1 MPYASYLPENLIVL
15 LSSLY
20 MPEQLRKF
28 NILYNSSMQRTP
40 LIVNRRLKRRESR
53 QRYPPIFAGMGC
65 SLLVSLG
72 VVAIIIFGGLIYTQ
86 LIRGLPSPLNLPLLI
101 EPPYG
106 ILLQPTRL
114 YDSSGQHLLL
124 TLENPA
130 GQGRRYMLV
139 DARSAGKNG
148 TGTLPFS
155 SPAPS
160 SGYGNFPPALIDAT
174 IAVVDPTFWSNPGF
188 IWKEWNH
195 AEPTT
200 LTERLVSTLLL
211 TNEEPGIVYNLRLCL
226 LSAQITTH
234 YGRVKILEWYLNT
247 AQYGPLVYGADAAA
261 RVYFHKSATDLN
273 LAEAAALAAIAEAPQ
288 LNPFDAP
295 QITAEKQQQVIHS
308 MLSLGFISADEAM
321 QAAQAHLNLSQPNK
335 PTPELAPSFT
345 RLVLQELTE
354 HYGKDRLERGGLRI
368 RTSLDYDL
376 QLQVNCT
383 VKAQLQ
389 RVNQPASGSQSAQGE
404 DCPAARLLPTLP
416 VSDQSPTTTLTA
428 DVIVYDPHNGQILA
442 LAADPSRDST
452 HAVGSLV
459 TPFIYLTA
467 FTRGMGPGSLVWDI
481 PSSIAGAGSLP
492 GKLAANGQQG
502 ILYHGPV
509 RIRTALAND
518 YLTPAVQLLS
528 QVGPENVSLTAR
540 QLGVASLDAGEMD
553 NLLAENGTFESGNVS
568 LLEMARAYGVF
579 ANQGILTGQSK
590 AVRSGTPAIPSLTP
604 ITVLS
609 VETAQGDLLT
619 SCVDPAIDCSPQ
631 TIPALSSQLAYLITN
646 VLSDETARWPAF
658 GHPNPLEIGRPA
670 GAKTGRTQNGATG
683 WALGFIPQLL
693 VGVWVGPIDENAS
706 KLPSNETAPAS
717 AAALWHAIIQYA
729 SRNLP
734 PENWTAPPG
743 IQTVQVC
750 DPSGMLPT
758 PNCPTVVNEV
768 FLSGNEPTQ
777 PDDLYRIFHVNRET
791 GRLATVFTP
800 PELVEDRVYLVVPPQ
815 AVDWARSTNL
825 PIPPDN
831 YDVIYNPPAVPNVSI
846 SAPQRFATA
855 AGKITIRGTAD
866 GDDFSFYRLQV
877 GKGLNPAEW
886 IQVSK
891 DNSSAVHDG
900 ILGEWDTSGL
910 NGLYALQLLVVHKDQ
925 RVETTILQL
934 TIDNQTPQVHILHP
948 AEGQT
953 LKTQENIVVL
963 EASAIDDLALARV
976 EFYLDSQ
983 LVGTF
988 YQAPFTLAW
997 QVKPGSHKFVAK
1009 AIDLSGNFSQD
1020 SVTFS
1025 ASN

>member
-1 MPYASYLPENLIVL
+1 
-15 LSSLY
+15 
-20 MPEQLRKF
+20 
-28 NILYNSSMQRTP
+28 MQRAP
-40 LIVNRRLKRRESR
+40 LIVNRRLKQRESL
-53 QRYPPIFAGMGC
+53 QRHPTIAAGMSC
-65 SLLVSLG
+65 SLLVSLV
-72 VVAIIIFGGLIYTQ
+72 VVAIIISGGLVYTQ
-86 LIRGLPSPLNLPLLI
+86 LTRGLPSPLNLPVLI
-101 EPPYG
+101 EPLNG

-124 TLENPA
+124 SLENPA
-130 GQGRRYMLV
+130 EQGRRYLRV
-139 DARSAGKNG
+139 DAKLADKTGNG
-148 TGTLPFS
+148 TPSAS
-155 SPAPS
+155 SPGPS
-160 SGYGNFPPALIDAT
+160 SGSGNFPPVLIDAT
-174 IAVVDPTFWSNPGF
+174 LAVVDPTFWSNPGF
-188 IWKEWNH
+188 IWEEWNN

-200 LTERLVSTLLL
+200 VAERLVSTLLL
-211 TNEEPGIVYNLRLCL
+211 AGEKPGIVYNLRLCL
-226 LSAQITTH
+226 LSAQITTR

-247 AQYGPLVYGADAAA
+247 AQYGPLVYGADSAAQ
-261 RVYFHKSATDLN
+261 VYFHKSATDLN
-273 LAEAAALAAIAEAPQ
+273 RAEAAALAAIAEAPQ

-295 QITAEKQQQVIHS
+295 QITEEKQQQVIHS
-308 MLSLGFISADEAM
+308 MLSLGVISADEAM

-335 PTPELAPSFT
+335 ATPELAPAFT

-354 HYGKDRLERGGLRI
+354 HFGKDRLERGGLSI

-389 RVNQPASGSQSAQGE
+389 RVNQPASGSQPTQGAE
-404 DCPAARLLPTLP
+404 CLAARLLPTLP
-416 VSDQSPTTTLTA
+416 VSDQSPTATLTA
-428 DVIVYDPHNGQILA
+428 DVIVYDPHSGQILA
-442 LAADPSRDST
+442 LAGDPNRDAA

-467 FTRGMGPGSLVWDI
+467 FTRGMGPSSLVWDI
-481 PSSIAGAGSLP
+481 PPSSSSAGSLP
-492 GKLAANGQQG
+492 ANLVANGQHG

-509 RIRTALAND
+509 RIRTALSND
-518 YLTPAVQLLS
+518 YLTPAFQLLG
-528 QVGPENVSLTAR
+528 QVGPENVALTAR
-540 QLGVASLDAGEMD
+540 QLGVSSLDAGVME
-553 NLLAENGTFESGNVS
+553 NLLHENGTFESGKVS
-568 LLEMARAYGVF
+568 LLEMASAYGVF
-579 ANQGILTGQSK
+579 ANQGILAGQAK
-590 AVRSGTPAIPSLTP
+590 AARSGVPAVPSLTP

-619 SCVDPAIDCSPQ
+619 SCINPAIDCSPQ
-631 TIPALSSQLAYLITN
+631 SIPVLSSQLAYLITN

-670 GAKTGRTQNGATG
+670 GAKTGRTENGAAG
-683 WALGFIPQLL
+683 WALGFTPQIL
-693 VGVWVGPIDENAS
+693 VGVWVGPMDESAS
-706 KLPSNETAPAS
+706 GLPSNDAAPGS

-729 SRNLP
+729 SRTLS

-743 IQTVQVC
+743 IQTVQIC

-758 PNCPTVVNEV
+758 PHCPTVVNEV

-777 PDDLYRIFHVNRET
+777 PDDLYQVFHINRET

-800 PELVEDRVYLVVPPQ
+800 RELVEDRVYLVVPPE

-831 YDVIYNPPAVPNVSI
+831 YDVIYNPPAVPNVII
-846 SAPQRFATA
+846 STPKRFATA
-855 AGKITIRGTAD
+855 GGKITIQGTAA

-877 GKGLNPAEW
+877 GKGLNPVEW
-886 IQVSK
+886 IQISK
-891 DNSSAVHDG
+891 DNSIAVHDG

-910 NGLYALQLLVVHKDQ
+910 NGLYALQLLVVRKDQ
-925 RVETTILQL
+925 RVETTIIQL
-934 TIDNQTPQVHILHP
+934 TIDNQAPQVHILYP
-948 AEGQT
+948 SEGQT
-953 LKTQENIVVL
+953 LKTQENYVVL

-983 LVGTF
+983 LVGTL

-1009 AIDLSGNFSQD
+1009 AIDLGGNFSQE